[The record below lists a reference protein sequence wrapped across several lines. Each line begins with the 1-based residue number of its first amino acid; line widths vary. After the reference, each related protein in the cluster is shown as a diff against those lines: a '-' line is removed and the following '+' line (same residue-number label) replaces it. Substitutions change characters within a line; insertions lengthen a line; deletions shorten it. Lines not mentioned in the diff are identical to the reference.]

1 MNKQITEKNKVTAN
15 FNQNGELDEIT
26 VTDEKGTLTIKEKK
40 NRHELKNNGLDKS
53 VDVGYGMN
61 VDIMK

>member
-1 MNKQITEKNKVTAN
+1 MTAN
-15 FNQNGELDEIT
+15 FNRNGELDEIT

-40 NRHELKNNGLDKS
+40 NRHELKNNGLNES

>member
-1 MNKQITEKNKVTAN
+1 MNKQITERNKVTAN
-15 FNQNGELDEIT
+15 FNRNGELDEIT

-40 NRHELKNNGLDKS
+40 NRHELKNNSLDKS

>member
-1 MNKQITEKNKVTAN
+1 MNKQITERNKVTAN
-15 FNQNGELDEIT
+15 FNRNGEFDEIT
-26 VTDEKGTLTIKEKK
+26 VTDKKGTLTIKEKK
-40 NRHELKNNGLDKS
+40 NRHELENNGIDKS

>member
-1 MNKQITEKNKVTAN
+1 MNKQITERNKVTAN
-15 FNQNGELDEIT
+15 FNRNGELDEIT

-40 NRHELKNNGLDKS
+40 NRRELENNGIDKS

>member
-1 MNKQITEKNKVTAN
+1 MNKQITERNKVTAN
-15 FNQNGELDEIT
+15 FNRNGELDEIT

-40 NRHELKNNGLDKS
+40 NRHKLENNGIDKS

>member
-1 MNKQITEKNKVTAN
+1 MNKQITERNKVTAN
-15 FNQNGELDEIT
+15 FNRNGELDEIT

-40 NRHELKNNGLDKS
+40 NRHELENNDIDKS

>member
-1 MNKQITEKNKVTAN
+1 MNKQITERNKVTAN
-15 FNQNGELDEIT
+15 FNQNGELDEVT

-40 NRHELKNNGLDKS
+40 DRRELKDNGIDKS

>member
-1 MNKQITEKNKVTAN
+1 MNKQITERNKVTAN
-15 FNQNGELDEIT
+15 CNRNGELDEVT
-26 VTDEKGTLTIKEKK
+26 VTDEKGTLTIKGGK
-40 NRHELKNNGLDKS
+40 NRHELENNGIDKS

>member
-1 MNKQITEKNKVTAN
+1 MNKQITERNKVTAN
-15 FNQNGELDEIT
+15 FNRNGELDEIT

-40 NRHELKNNGLDKS
+40 SRHELENNGIDKP

>member
-1 MNKQITEKNKVTAN
+1 MNKQITERNKVTAN
-15 FNQNGELDEIT
+15 FNRNGELDEIT

-40 NRHELKNNGLDKS
+40 NRYELENNGIDKS